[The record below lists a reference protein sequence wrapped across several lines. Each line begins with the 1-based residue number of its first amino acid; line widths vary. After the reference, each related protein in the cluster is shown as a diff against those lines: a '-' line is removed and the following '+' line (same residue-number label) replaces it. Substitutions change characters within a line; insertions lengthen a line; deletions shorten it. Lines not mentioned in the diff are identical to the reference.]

1 MEIFKILR
9 PLINSRGGQ
18 TGAFKHQNDDEILIE
33 ADYVYYFEGKHAD
46 SAPYQLM
53 IQNNLPIDSGVFTSS

>member
-9 PLINSRGGQ
+9 PLIQSRGGQ
-18 TGAFKHQNDDEILIE
+18 TGAFKHPIDDEILIE
-33 ADYVYYFEGKHAD
+33 SDFTYYFEGKYAD

-53 IQNNLPIDSGVFTSS
+53 IQNNLPIDSGVFTST